1 MRARTLWLGCRR
13 EPTRGGVDN
22 GARGSKSKHTRN
34 KGTRLRSSSR
44 GVELFEIGW
53 VGGVYYCDVCELNI
67 CIKVEFYSQK
77 KGVYISRTQRNAV
90 VALERRY
97 FLFPILFLCVSLSRV
112 GPVVLYRLSR
122 YIAYQCYSDG

>member
-77 KGVYISRTQRNAV
+77 KGVYIRYISHTTERGGRARAPLLFISYFVFVCVAVACRTCRAV
-90 VALERRY
+90 SA
-97 FLFPILFLCVSLSRV
+97 IA
-112 GPVVLYRLSR
+112 LYRVSVL
-122 YIAYQCYSDG
+122 Q

>member
-67 CIKVEFYSQK
+67 WIKVEFYSQK
-77 KGVYISRTQRNAV
+77 KRIYLAHNGTRWSRSSAATF
-90 VALERRY
+90 Y
-97 FLFPILFLCVSLSRV
+97 FLFCFCVCVAVACL